1 MLDVSSSALANGIV
15 LSHERSFV
23 VIVRGNER
31 AEPSWLF
38 QRPQNAL
45 ISLEV
50 KVIADSEKKCLKHVL
65 TSGGSR
71 SAGVAESSCRGDSR
85 R

>member
-1 MLDVSSSALANGIV
+1 MLDVSSSAPANGIV
-15 LSHERSFV
+15 LSHERSFA
-23 VIVRGNER
+23 VIVMGNER

-50 KVIADSEKKCLKHVL
+50 KV
-65 TSGGSR
+65 
-71 SAGVAESSCRGDSR
+71 VAESYR
-85 R
+85 RHED